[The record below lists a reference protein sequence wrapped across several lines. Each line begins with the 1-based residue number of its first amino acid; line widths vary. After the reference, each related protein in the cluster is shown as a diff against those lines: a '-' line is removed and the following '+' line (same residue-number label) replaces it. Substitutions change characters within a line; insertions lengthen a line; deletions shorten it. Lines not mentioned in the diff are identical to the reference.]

1 MQITSISIIIVLCFY
16 IGING
21 ENLELSAEKLLSKLD
36 SSHDLFM
43 KVSNAVLKKIVD
55 YQILSE
61 KLENW
66 KAVTSDLDEVTK
78 GVRSAAEST
87 LNAMIENP
95 SRFTP
100 QDKVISFWRENS
112 NINKLQFFS
121 DQSKEVLRQ
130 REVYAG

>member
-1 MQITSISIIIVLCFY
+1 MQITSISIISVLCFY

-36 SSHDLFM
+36 SSHDLFV

-66 KAVTSDLDEVTK
+66 KAVTSDLDKVTK

-121 DQSKEVLRQ
+121 D
-130 REVYAG
+130 

>member
-1 MQITSISIIIVLCFY
+1 MQITPIGIISVLCFC

-21 ENLELSAEKLLSKLD
+21 EDLELPAVKLLSKLD
-36 SSHDLFM
+36 YSHDLFV

-121 DQSKEVLRQ
+121 D
-130 REVYAG
+130 